1 MSQRCKWLQR
11 LLCLLCAL
19 VMLPLADLTS
29 LRAWAEPGVAD
40 GLSVLQDVIVTQ
52 TAVITKDTLVA
63 GDVTFSQGAEIVVDN
78 ATLSV
83 QPGAVLRANV
93 TLKGKE
99 AKLNMGGTL
108 MGDVLV
114 QGENAMADI
123 GGRVQGTVTVRN
135 DGERVLGRMHDTVR
149 LHEGSHAETLVLD
162 GSGFATIFGSVGLL
176 DTTAANKASFE
187 LGFGHADTI
196 YLRSDANAYVNN
208 GATIDLLVLEAE
220 ECTFEKQGY
229 SANIALNGDAY
240 AKTVQVLSGFV
251 DIDNGAHVD
260 TLYLTGRRAMAHLEV
275 FNDVSKPTP
284 SIDEVY
290 VYGRDANMMARG
302 EIGYC
307 YVENGLLQNHGHI
320 ETLVMNGGLLWSET
334 GGVVSEH
341 DYPYI
346 ADRFPLMYDEFIM
359 LRGNAELRNNVA
371 IDRSVVLG
379 GSISTNSTT
388 HVKPLLNGKIM
399 HFSKGKTLT
408 PGVISAKKGD
418 VYTISTAAFA
428 ALSVAVSSVEDGG
441 VLIAQPGDRYA
452 WLDTANGTDSITMM
466 AQEAGEYTLT
476 VMLDAELTVAIE
488 PPVAV
493 GVALTSRTSVAKG
506 EKAVVEPVCLS
517 SVEMILTSETT
528 GKRID
533 FVRNG
538 DTLYALPEA
547 AQPGHV
553 VSVRVDG
560 AEPAIL
566 TLDDQ
571 RAASAEMEIV
581 EAGRYEGTPK
591 DDARAHLYLYDANGS
606 FLQEVFYRS
615 GMYATGAME
624 SGSYQAVWVRGGVN
638 GWKLPHMADFA
649 ANGLKEGE
657 HYLCETI
664 TIENGVVLRSTPDI
678 PAEPTLQSPWLDAD
692 KTAYRAMSQTVVQ
705 GDMVLM
711 SLEYALTDV
720 NAASVEAKIDFLGG
734 AQYVDGSASINGKL
748 TTAKWN
754 GNSLTVPLNGK
765 EGKLLFYMRSD
776 EEALSITSSASI
788 VFDGTAQYV
797 GSAQTA
803 VAPLSITAPSL
814 TSESTVLVYGY
825 ALPYSV
831 VAVCDNGR
839 VDSYAMANGAGMW
852 NSRVELT
859 SEASHVLT
867 VRSEDGEAE
876 SESVVVL
883 RASGTPVLKQFTVE
897 YMEHGVA
904 RRINISGERFGSDI
918 IRVAYEPG
926 TDLAFTLTF
935 ANDELV
941 ESIHLIAEQNG
952 YREKLPLT
960 KTADGVWTSVT
971 YMSKDKAFTPDLFT
985 IEYNF
990 RTDALDQVFAQTYA
1004 DVPLMDILYM
1014 ANDIED
1020 DLPLS
1025 RYYMADPAY
1034 HGVDI
1039 GFGKGW
1045 LTDYTI
1051 LSKIE
1056 TDKDG
1061 VQTAIVFSP
1070 TGTRMFSG
1078 VGGKLTEMGGYAK
1091 AAIKKD
1097 ALTVTEPD
1105 GGTMQFD
1112 AEGRLLKVTDAYT
1125 NAMDLV
1131 YHEEGYL
1138 LSVKTADAE
1147 LTFTYGEDGHILS
1160 SQCGDAVTEY
1170 TYSDGYLLYA
1180 TTEEN
1185 TSIYTYNGLHTQ
1197 SGTLRLNGVNDES
1210 GVTQFSYDSQGRVV
1224 MLSAGQD
1231 SIRIDYGEGEMTL
1244 TMGDHSATY
1253 QLDASGALLGGTASD
1268 GSSMKLERTTDGA
1281 RMIVTDARGL
1291 STEIATN
1298 DKGDVLSERDAN
1310 GNTVRYTYDDAG
1322 NQTSII
1328 DQLGNVTKYQYDQKG
1343 ELTKITYADGSA
1355 ESWKYDKQ
1363 GNTTSYTDR
1372 AGNATTYTYD
1382 KKGFLTRV
1390 NNPDGTKL
1398 EVDTHE
1404 NDEGGYSSELRLGE
1418 KWASIYTNDDH
1429 ARYTFDG
1436 FDVYEG
1442 IEYPALSAN
1451 DVGTNSNYD
1460 RDTLRSITSVQ
1471 GRRLVEFVYDKQ
1483 ERLTMEK
1490 LGNGAYTTYAYAEN
1504 GALARR
1510 ENHALDR
1517 SLLSFDAFEYDE
1529 YGNIIRHET
1538 EDGVW
1543 EYGYDNIGQL
1553 TRILAPDGT
1562 ETLYVYDAAGNR
1574 VSKSVNGVT
1583 TQYTVNALNQY
1594 TQVGDTAYSYDKN
1607 GNLIREEG
1615 PDGTKEY
1622 KWNKLNQLV
1631 EVNDGQTVTQ
1641 YTYDLFGNRSSMTQN
1656 GQTTTYHTA
1665 PTELSMMLRQED
1677 ALGQTNYLY
1686 GDTGLVGA
1694 EWNGERVYYTF
1705 NYLGS
1710 VKEIMDAHGNVLC
1723 SYDYDYEGNVVGEW
1737 VYTAED
1743 AMDPAQQQRAEM
1755 AHAMSQQQLRY
1766 VGRYGIMDD
1775 GNGLHYVRARYL
1787 HDADSRFMSPDPAG
1801 QEYDINVYRYA
1812 YADTVHYIDITGE
1825 DGMNIGGGGGNWNG
1839 GGPNNGGFGPGPG
1852 PQPPKP
1858 PKPFNPFSKPM
1869 PNDVFI
1875 RTTPNVN
1882 NTVTSVP
1889 KAGGFINGLRG
1900 VVLYLL
1906 WLLSY
1911 IPKWAWQILIV
1922 MLILVLILYLTT
1934 PPAHGAPTSTPPVT
1948 STPAPTATPTSPTN
1962 TPIPSDAPIADAPP
1976 WPPIN
1981 PDDLIAVVP
1990 PNLIDPPI
1998 YDVPPIYDDPEP
2010 DDPNGPYPGPSSPG
2024 DISVDPSGY
2033 VFEAV
2038 PSNRVEG
2045 VTATVYYRAEDGTA
2059 ILWDASE
2066 FSQINPQLTDF
2077 LGQYAW
2083 YVPTGEW
2090 RVVYEKDGYE
2100 TTQTGWLPVP
2110 PPQTEVNVEIVSRK
2124 APQVTHT
2131 ALFGDG
2137 IEVTFSKYMDIAS
2150 VQQAVRLNAA
2160 DGRELM
2166 AEAQP
2171 LNAEQM
2177 ASEDRVVASR
2187 FLIQAEGLADG
2198 AMLTIGQNALSYAC
2212 TPVQPYAGSP
2222 KRAYRLESLG
2232 LEKEYT
2238 LQTDYTTI
2246 IDLNAVGEG
2255 GYNTMSLV
2263 VEMAGGSCVTGGSI
2277 SALDANGAGAL
2288 VIHTGSAGRATLRI
2302 REKNSG
2308 YEEVIQLVASPEP
2321 DCLYKAE
2328 VITKG
2333 SEGVDLWETTAGK
2346 QSNGRAAKGEI
2357 VYVIEDAGKG
2367 WVKIRYNGI
2376 EGLTQTKYL
2385 KEIEN

>member
-359 LRGNAELRNNVA
+359 LRGNAELRNSVA

-379 GSISTNSTT
+379 GSISPDSTT

-408 PGVISAKKGD
+408 PGVISAKRGD
-418 VYTISTAAFA
+418 VYTISTDAFA
-428 ALSVAVSSVEDGG
+428 ALSVAASSTEDGG

-476 VMLDAELTVAIE
+476 VMSDAELTVAIE

-506 EKAVVEPVCLS
+506 EKAVVEPVSLS
-517 SVEMILTSETT
+517 SVEMILTNETT

-657 HYLCETI
+657 HYLCEAI

-720 NAASVEAKIDFLGG
+720 NAASVEAKIDFLGC

-748 TTAKWN
+748 TAAKWN

-814 TSESTVLVYGY
+814 TSESTVFVYGY

-897 YMEHGVA
+897 YMEHGLA
-904 RRINISGERFGSDI
+904 RRIDISGERFGSDI

-1091 AAIKKD
+1091 ATVKKD

-1160 SQCGDAVTEY
+1160 TQCGDAVTEY

-1210 GVTQFSYDSQGRVV
+1210 GVMQFSYDSQGRVV

-1231 SIRIDYGEGEMTL
+1231 SVRIDYGEDEMTL

-1281 RMIVTDARGL
+1281 RLIVTDARGL

-1372 AGNATTYTYD
+1372 AGNATTYTYG
-1382 KKGFLTRV
+1382 KEGFLTRV

-1404 NDEGGYSSELRLGE
+1404 NDEGSYYSEMHLGE
-1418 KWASIYTNDDH
+1418 EWASIYTNDDH
-1429 ARYTFDG
+1429 AGYTFDG

-1517 SLLSFDAFEYDE
+1517 SVLSFDAFEYDE

-1553 TRILAPDGT
+1553 TRIFAPDGT

-1574 VSKSVNGVT
+1574 VSKRVNGVT

-1615 PDGTKEY
+1615 PSGVKEY
-1622 KWNKLNQLV
+1622 KWNQLNQLV

-1694 EWNGERVYYTF
+1694 EWNGQQVYYTF

-1710 VKEIMDAHGNVLC
+1710 IKEIMDAHGHVLC

-1755 AHAMSQQQLRY
+1755 AYAMSQQQLRY
-1766 VGRYGIMDD
+1766 VGKYGIMDD

-1801 QEYDINVYRYA
+1801 QVYDINVYRYA
-1812 YADTVHYIDITGE
+1812 YDNPIRFIDITGK
-1825 DGMNIGGGGGNWNG
+1825 DGFDISNG
-1839 GGPNNGGFGPGPG
+1839 GDSFN
-1852 PQPPKP
+1852 QR
-1858 PKPFNPFSKPM
+1858 PKPFDHPKPT
-1869 PNDVFI
+1869 DII
-1875 RTTPNVN
+1875 RRPEIPGDESIFKDYGYNKRQEYQDLKNAEKAYLDAEDLLKPKKTTPFRWWKFIKWGGRIIAIIGSVWF
-1882 NTVTSVP
+1882 TVV
-1889 KAGGFINGLRG
+1889 AVFAEGN
-1900 VVLYLL
+1900 
-1906 WLLSY
+1906 
-1911 IPKWAWQILIV
+1911 
-1922 MLILVLILYLTT
+1922 
-1934 PPAHGAPTSTPPVT
+1934 
-1948 STPAPTATPTSPTN
+1948 PTA
-1962 TPIPSDAPIADAPP
+1962 PP
-1976 WPPIN
+1976 ELDELPPEKRGGYR
-1981 PDDLIAVVP
+1981 P
-1990 PNLIDPPI
+1990 
-1998 YDVPPIYDDPEP
+1998 
-2010 DDPNGPYPGPSSPG
+2010 PYPGPSSPG

-2198 AMLTIGQNALSYAC
+2198 AMLTIGQNALSYAG

-2333 SEGVDLWETTAGK
+2333 SEGVDLWQTTAGK
-2346 QSNGRAAKGEI
+2346 QSNGRAAKSEI

-2376 EGLTQTKYL
+2376 EGLTQAKYL
-2385 KEIEN
+2385 KEIQN